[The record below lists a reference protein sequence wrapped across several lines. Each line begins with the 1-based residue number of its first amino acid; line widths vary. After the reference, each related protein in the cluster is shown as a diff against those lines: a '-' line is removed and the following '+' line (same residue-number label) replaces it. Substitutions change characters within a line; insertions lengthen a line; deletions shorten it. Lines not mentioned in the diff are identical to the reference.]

1 MVSES
6 FATVDLQFDRRMVL
20 DAYTPHTGSHNP
32 SKNSLSFVM
41 ATSNSSMLVA

>member
-1 MVSES
+1 LVPES
-6 FATVDLQFDRRMVL
+6 FATVDFQSAGRMVL
-20 DAYTPHTGSHNP
+20 DAYTPHTGSHNT